1 MEPLRRRFLPSS
13 IGLCAAASTNLCNG
27 TSPYDSGLPIIFVTG
42 ASYAQLGATSS
53 VPRHRVDSN
62 NQIID
67 NFSWKL
73 NQHDVKF
80 GFDFHRTTVQQYF
93 DKYFRGRLRFKD
105 TTETQNGV
113 TVNITGLQ
121 NFLDGDVTD
130 GFQYAGD
137 STRHTYENSFGFYVQ
152 DSFRATPR
160 LTFNYGLRYD
170 YFGVVGEKN
179 NLLSNIT
186 SEAPNPAGTGTFT
199 LTQVG
204 QPGLSGLYVPDK
216 TNFAPREIG
225 RAS

>member
-62 NQIID
+62 NQVID

-105 TTETQNGV
+105 TFDSSGDLIATA
-113 TVNITGLQ
+113 LQ
-121 NFLDGDVTD
+121 NFLAGDVTD
-130 GFQYAGD
+130 GFQYFGD
-137 STRHTYENSFGFYVQ
+137 STRHTFE
-152 DSFRATPR
+152 
-160 LTFNYGLRYD
+160 
-170 YFGVVGEKN
+170 
-179 NLLSNIT
+179 
-186 SEAPNPAGTGTFT
+186 
-199 LTQVG
+199 
-204 QPGLSGLYVPDK
+204 
-216 TNFAPREIG
+216 TN
-225 RAS
+225 